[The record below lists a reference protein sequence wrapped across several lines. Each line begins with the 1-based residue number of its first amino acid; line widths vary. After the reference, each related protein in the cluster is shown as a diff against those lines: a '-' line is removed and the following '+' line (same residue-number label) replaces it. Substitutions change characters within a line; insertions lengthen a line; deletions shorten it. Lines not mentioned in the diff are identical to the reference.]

1 MEIQE
6 IDVYVNDPLLS
17 ADKAAEYLSVSK
29 TSFNKLVRLGRIPYV
44 EVIADR
50 RYRRSDLNA
59 LVTQSLV
66 SEPQENQ

>member
-6 IDVYVNDPLLS
+6 IDVYANDPLLS

-50 RYRRSDLNA
+50 RYRRSDLNV

-66 SEPQENQ
+66 SEPQEIQ